1 MKLDPNLS
9 FINAYLFFIVIAEK
23 KKRKET
29 TYEQFH
35 PITRPD
41 LERRKRTIH
50 PDQSMRSLISKK
62 IKQ

>member
-23 KKRKET
+23 KET